1 MTSELHNG
9 PRLRGP
15 QPRPRTEP
23 RHVLRRLPPWAVVLT
38 ALLALALT
46 QVVLDPSSRDTL
58 EVVRRG
64 IVTTVRVTLL
74 SFALALTL
82 GVIAGLARAG
92 RGVGREIAT
101 FYIEVVRG
109 VPLLVLILWFGF
121 AFAPWFARQLGEW
134 GLVSGCERPS
144 DCLPMEAR
152 GVIGLAVGYGA
163 YIAEVVRAGI
173 QSVDRGQR
181 EAASSLGMSS
191 RQAMRHVILPQAM
204 RLALPPLGNDFV
216 ALLKDSSLVS
226 VLAVSELTHEAR
238 VYVARTFNAMEVWN
252 LVALTYLLLTLAAS
266 AGVRWVERR
275 ATWVEE

>member
-1 MTSELHNG
+1 M
-9 PRLRGP
+9 
-15 QPRPRTEP
+15 
-23 RHVLRRLPPWAVVLT
+23 PPWAAVLF
-38 ALLALALT
+38 ALLAMAGLQL
-46 QVVLDPSSRDTL
+46 VLDPGARDTL

-64 IVTTVRVTLL
+64 IGTTIRVTLL
-74 SFALALTL
+74 GFALALAL
-82 GVIAGLARAG
+82 GLAAGLARAG
-92 RGVGREIAT
+92 RGIGREVAT
-101 FYIEVVRG
+101 LYIEVVRG

-121 AFAPWFARQLGEW
+121 AFAPWLARQLTDL

-152 GVIGLAVGYGA
+152 GILGLAFGYGA

-173 QSVDRGQR
+173 QSVDRGQH
-181 EAASSLGMSS
+181 EAASSLGMSR
-191 RQAMRHVILPQAM
+191 RQAMRLVVLPQAL

-238 VYVARTFNAMEVWN
+238 VHVARTFNALEVWN
-252 LVALTYLLLTLAAS
+252 LVALTYLLLTLTAS

-275 ATWVEE
+275 ARWRTEA

>member
-1 MTSELHNG
+1 MTSDALAG
-9 PRLRGP
+9 PRP
-15 QPRPRTEP
+15 PHRPRRP
-23 RHVLRRLPPWAVVLT
+23 LGRVPPWAVVLA
-38 ALLALALT
+38 ALIALALL
-46 QVVLDPSSRDTL
+46 QILRDPSTADIL
-58 EVVRRG
+58 QVVRRG
-64 IVTTVRVTLL
+64 LVTTVRVTVFG
-74 SFALALTL
+74 FALALAL

-101 FYIEVVRG
+101 LYIEVVRG
-109 VPLLVLILWFGF
+109 VPLLVLILWIGF
-121 AFAPWFARQLGEW
+121 AFAPWLARSLGEW

-144 DCLPMEAR
+144 DCLPMEVR
-152 GVIGLAVGYGA
+152 GILGLAVGYGA

-181 EAASSLGMSS
+181 EAASSLGMS
-191 RQAMRHVILPQAM
+191 RHQAMRYVILPQAT

-238 VYVARTFNAMEVWN
+238 LHISRTFNALEVWN
-252 LVALTYLLLTLAAS
+252 IVALTYLLLTLTAS

-275 ATWVEE
+275 AAWVEDR